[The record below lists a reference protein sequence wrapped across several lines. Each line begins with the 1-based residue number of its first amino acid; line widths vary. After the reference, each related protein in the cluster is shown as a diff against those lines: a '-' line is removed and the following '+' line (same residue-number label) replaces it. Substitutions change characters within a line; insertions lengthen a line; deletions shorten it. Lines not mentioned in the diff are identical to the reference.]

1 MPYRLPGD
9 HERRALF
16 AWLRRISSLAAW
28 QRLLDRH
35 QRLVDIVRTTTEE
48 EGDVPNSWPEL
59 LLSNHAAM
67 EEAVERLRE
76 GNRSCFSYGGGVGH
90 FSQAVWHLSSWD
102 SALGRVVRIV
112 GTDFPPVHSVHWPE
126 IQQAMSH
133 CAAAYR
139 AVAPVLEPRFVDTPA
154 PVKRIDDLY
163 IADTESLFHRLV
175 RTPTLDEV
183 PEVEPA
189 VIVKSRCPVSVSGIW
204 EPVRQRRAAAGSFA
218 IDGCMNYLHAGSPAP
233 TIACAE
239 TASPHDGRPTMWR
252 LLWSDDRYGKNGIP
266 EDEREGTVEP
276 ARRAKLLRF
285 PGPVPVAARAEA
297 SA

>member
-1 MPYRLPGD
+1 
-9 HERRALF
+9 
-16 AWLRRISSLAAW
+16 
-28 QRLLDRH
+28 
-35 QRLVDIVRTTTEE
+35 
-48 EGDVPNSWPEL
+48 
-59 LLSNHAAM
+59 
-67 EEAVERLRE
+67 
-76 GNRSCFSYGGGVGH
+76 
-90 FSQAVWHLSSWD
+90 
-102 SALGRVVRIV
+102 
-112 GTDFPPVHSVHWPE
+112 
-126 IQQAMSH
+126 MSH